1 MKSEKEIKEKLEHL
15 KTMKRMGISEDVIHA
30 WINAL
35 NWVFKYVN
43 DGIYVYCKVMK
54 TDKEI
59 KERLENMRKLLARV
73 EDKQLKE
80 SYGIAVKA
88 LEWVL
93 E

>member
-43 DGIYVYCKVMK
+43 DGIYAYCKRQK
-54 TDKEI
+54 I
-59 KERLENMRKLLARV
+59 KATGILLPKR
-73 EDKQLKE
+73 
-80 SYGIAVKA
+80 
-88 LEWVL
+88 
-93 E
+93 